1 MSREVE
7 TEKGMVGMR
16 RGKGCKNGVSLYKVL
31 KTREAGPYIQA
42 GRDTT
47 IASAV
52 LTRTPTYL
60 SKHFLFNQNKV
71 S

>member
-1 MSREVE
+1 MMERDDDEE
-7 TEKGMVGMR
+7 EEEKEE
-16 RGKGCKNGVSLYKVL
+16 GCKNGVSLYKVL

-42 GRDTT
+42 RRDTT

-60 SKHFLFNQNKV
+60 SKHLLFNQN
-71 S
+71 